1 MAKVIG
7 AAMEKAVMMRRAIGG
22 TQERAATTIKA
33 TGVVPVRVATI
44 PKAIGAIL
52 VRAAMTPRDTITPAG
67 PPIPLL
73 PAAEQNDILMPRRT
87 YEVRD
92 AYNARIG
99 GERHVEVD
107 FGPEDYLVGTWR
119 LQ

>member
-1 MAKVIG
+1 MKSLLLRPFCY
-7 AAMEKAVMMRRAIGG
+7 E
-22 TQERAATTIKA
+22 T
-33 TGVVPVRVATI
+33 
-44 PKAIGAIL
+44 
-52 VRAAMTPRDTITPAG
+52 DTITPVG

-73 PAAEQNDILMPRRT
+73 PAAEQNDILMPHILMPRRT